1 MNGSKI
7 TRAVGVCALLFLP
20 ACGGGTTT
28 TTPTPV
34 ASTQTF
40 SGTLQP
46 GGSASF
52 NFTVNV
58 ESTATLGITA
68 LAPQSTVTMGI
79 GVGQFATTC
88 TLFSS
93 VENAKAGSTYPVD
106 LTPGAYCVEIY
117 DLGNLTGPNTYTL
130 TVTHT

>member
-1 MNGSKI
+1 MRAPKI
-7 TRAVGVCALLFLP
+7 VRAVGVCALFVLP
-20 ACGGGTTT
+20 ACGGGNT
-28 TTPTPV
+28 TTPSTV

-40 SGTLQP
+40 AGTLQP
-46 GGSASF
+46 GSSASF
-52 NFTVNV
+52 NFTVSV
-58 ESTATLGITA
+58 ESTATLAITA
-68 LAPQSTVTMGI
+68 LAPQSTVTMGLGI
-79 GVGQFATTC
+79 GQFATTC

-93 VENAKAGSTYPVD
+93 VENAKVGSTYPVD